1 VIQLP
6 KGVKLQDLTRE
17 LAEEL
22 ATAEIFLKPL
32 KTQLYEWE
40 RLYLAKPKQKE
51 RNFPWRRASNIVVP
65 IIGTFTDALFAR
77 HMNTIFGGISI
88 WTVEPLSKAWIPVAK
103 LWEKFIENESYRTFR
118 LYKASVDW
126 LLSAVKF
133 GLGVLRVTWEDSPAK
148 IMTPEG
154 PRVVPGYTGP
164 KLTPIPLAK
173 CLWPED
179 ATSVEDARWF
189 AREYWVAERTF
200 ELGAKVGYY
209 TLPKNATV
217 STFLEGYLPEE
228 DELLRKEKTGQSS
241 SNRGVRGVKLT
252 EVSWTIDIDD
262 DGVEEEVL
270 AVFHKATETILRLVI
285 CPFYHGKRPFIGVR
299 YWPVEGSVMGLGVCS
314 MLEQIAEAISTVH
327 NQATDNATIAN
338 TRIWAVRPGTP
349 MASPD
354 YPIYPG
360 AKIITPDPAADIVPK
375 QLGEVYPSITER
387 EAIYRDYAERRV
399 GVTDYSLGRESPIVG
414 WRATATSTVS
424 LLQEASRR
432 FDLTLREIRDAYR
445 ELGTQITELYQQFKP
460 VVVLREFAEDKANII
475 ETVINLPPERV
486 RLGLDINLT
495 AITAARNAE
504 AEKQNLLNL
513 FGLLKDYYA
522 SAVQAAMLL
531 ENPETGPISKGA
543 AVAALQKSSE
553 LMRRLIETWTIPDA
567 ETFVMAMQ
575 DVMESANAIRN
586 TMEQAQP
593 GSVVPIQRGR

>member
-1 VIQLP
+1 MIQLP
-6 KGVKLQDLTRE
+6 KGADLKKLTIE
-17 LAEEL
+17 LADEL

-32 KTQLYEWE
+32 KNQLYEWE
-40 RLYLAKPKQKE
+40 RLYLSKPKQKE

-65 IIGTFTDALFAR
+65 IIGTFADALFAR

-103 LWEKFIENESYRTFR
+103 LWEKFIENESHRTIK
-118 LYKASVDW
+118 LYKASTDW

-133 GLGVLRVTWEDSPAK
+133 GLGVLRVTWEDNPAK

-154 PRVVPGYTGP
+154 PKIVPGHVGP

-200 ELGAKVGYY
+200 DLGVRLGYY
-209 TLPKNATV
+209 TLPKDA
-217 STFLEGYLPEE
+217 SLGLYLEGYLPEE
-228 DELLRKEKTGQSS
+228 DELLRKEKTGQGSS
-241 SNRGVRGVKLT
+241 GRGVKGVRLT

-270 AVFHKATETILRLVI
+270 AIFHRGTNTILRLAI
-285 CPFYHGKRPFIGVR
+285 CPFYHGRRPFIGVR

-314 MLEQIAEAISTVH
+314 MLEQLAEAISTVH

-360 AKIITPDPAADIVPK
+360 AKLITPDPTSDIVPK
-375 QLGEVYPSITER
+375 QLGEIYPSITER

-432 FDLTLREIRDAYR
+432 FDLTLREIREAYK

-460 VVVLREFAEDKANII
+460 IVILREFAEEKSDII

-513 FGLLKDYYA
+513 FGLLRDYYT
-522 SAVQAAMLL
+522 SAMQAAMIL
-531 ENPETGPISKGA
+531 ENPEAGPISKGA

-553 LMRRLIETWTIPDA
+553 LIRRLIETWTIPDA
-567 ETFVMAMQ
+567 ETFVMGIQ
-575 DVMESANAIRN
+575 DVMEGANAVAN
-586 TMEQAQP
+586 TMGAPQS
-593 GSVVPIQRGR
+593 GTVVPLQGGR